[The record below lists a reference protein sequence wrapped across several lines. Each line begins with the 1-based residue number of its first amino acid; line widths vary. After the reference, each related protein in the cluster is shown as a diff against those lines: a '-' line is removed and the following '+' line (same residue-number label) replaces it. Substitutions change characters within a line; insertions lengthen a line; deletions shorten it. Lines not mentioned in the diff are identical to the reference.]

1 MAFGTYDFTG
11 ARSVPVEDDWSF
23 TLTWKAGASAA
34 TATPVDLTGYAASFT
49 LWKQPGEQAF
59 VAAFPCTLGGA
70 AGTIALSL
78 GHAALRAL
86 PQGLLYYT
94 LVVTAPGGVRRTLL
108 KGQFQTV

>member
-23 TLTWKAGASAA
+23 TLTWKAGADAA
-34 TATPVDLTGYAASFT
+34 TATPVDLTGYAADMT
-49 LWKQPGEQAF
+49 LWQQPGEQGF
-59 VAAFPCTLGGA
+59 AASFPCALGGP
-70 AGTIALSL
+70 AGTVAVSV

-86 PQGLLYYT
+86 PRGLLYYS
-94 LVVTAPGGVRRTLL
+94 LVVVAPGGVRRTLL